1 MAKVAFSKL
10 KCKINDTEV
19 PIQIGEE
26 IIMIKQYL
34 PIQDKL
40 QLIGRVVE
48 LAHEQDC
55 NFSNPVKSAVIRD
68 LEVVFAYT
76 NLSFTDKQKED
87 FPKLYDQLFSS
98 GVLAKILAAI
108 PETEYNAITKGLTDS
123 LEGIYKYQNSV
134 LGLLD
139 AIGTDY
145 ENLNLDVL
153 GLKNNLADPE
163 NLAVLRE
170 ILTKLG

>member
-19 PIQIGEE
+19 PVQIGEE
-26 IIMIKQYL
+26 TIMVKQYL
-34 PIQDKL
+34 PIQEKL
-40 QLIGRVVE
+40 QLMGRVVE
-48 LAHEQDC
+48 LSHEQDH

-68 LEVVFAYT
+68 LEIVFAYT

-98 GVLAKILAAI
+98 GVLARIIAAI
-108 PETEYNAITKGLTDS
+108 PKDEYEAIVTGLYES
-123 LEGIYKYQNSV
+123 LEAIYKYQNSV

-153 GLKNNLADPE
+153 GLKKNLSDPE
-163 NLAVLRE
+163 NLEVLRE